1 MPYVNIP
8 DSRLV
13 GAIASQVG
21 KIEGDVIGKVI
32 KRAGE
37 LESKFRSEGCP
48 ANLGRIRVQL
58 NGLNTSIGSINGKLS
73 KFRRLPKKLRRP
85 VRGLKAV
92 LKLILSLPIPQSVPP
107 GFGIPVSITTK
118 YADLMHL
125 VKEFIK
131 QISNDIEGITQ
142 VLESSGGAT
151 SRLKSI
157 DRAFKKIEVSLKAC
171 EVEKAI
177 LDKVEEGE
185 LTRNQLIRLGLIDIG
200 RLRQLGLDE
209 LEKDEEEFTEKDTD
223 GLLVSNLG
231 PSLLGNGCVRDNRSV
246 TEMAKE
252 SGLTNDEMFEKI
264 KNTTNEQCLAEVE
277 DNFNSAL
284 NTVNSALKNLE
295 GSGFKDE
302 LTSLLDPFSSPT
314 DEELNS
320 DKFTHIGPNGEQ
332 FFLDIQTD
340 NSESFI
346 APRRFAVAKNISGVI
361 LLRGPKSFSS
371 SIDVLLD
378 EIKFRIDNQ
387 LP

>member
-8 DSRLV
+8 ESKLV
-13 GAIASQVG
+13 STIASLVG
-21 KIEGDVIGKVI
+21 KIQGDVIGKVI

-37 LESKFRSEGCP
+37 LETKFRSEGCP
-48 ANLGRIRVQL
+48 TNLGRIRSQL
-58 NGLNTSIGSINGKLS
+58 NGLNSSIGSINGKLS
-73 KFRRLPKKLRRP
+73 KFKKLPQALKAP
-85 VRGLKAV
+85 VGGLKAA
-92 LKLILSLPIPQSVPP
+92 KNIILTLPIPQAVPP
-107 GFGIPVSITTK
+107 GIGIPVSITTK
-118 YADLMHL
+118 YAVLLHL
-125 VKEFIK
+125 LKEFIK
-131 QISNDIEGITQ
+131 QISDNIDGLTH
-142 VLESSGGAT
+142 VLDTGGPS
-151 SRLKSI
+151 SRLQSI

-171 EVEKAI
+171 EIEKAI